1 MQREIRWGGE
11 GDMLLNLHA
20 FVPLSV
26 ANGPG
31 KRAVIW
37 TQFCSLGCL
46 GCFNPETH
54 SAIGGEWIDVAELFQ
69 RIVALKD
76 QIEGI
81 TISGGEPLQQRVA
94 ITELLRR
101 VKTETSLSVI
111 LFSGFTWEE
120 IKKMKDR
127 TPEKVGSGEQK
138 RMGEGPE
145 VLSYIDVLV
154 AGRYEASKR
163 LARDLRGSAN
173 KTIHF
178 LTNRYTMA
186 DIQSVPHAE
195 VIITPEGNVVMSG
208 IDPLF

>member
-1 MQREIRWGGE
+1 MGVGWPGE
-11 GDMLLNLHA
+11 AVMLLNLHA

-37 TQFCSLGCL
+37 TQFCSLGCP

-54 SAIGGEWIDVAELFQ
+54 SASGGEWVSVAELFQ

-76 QIEGI
+76 TIEGI
-81 TISGGEPLQQRVA
+81 TVSGGEPLQQRAA

-101 VKTETSLSVI
+101 VKTETSLSII
-111 LFSGFTWEE
+111 LFTGFTWEE
-120 IKKMKDR
+120 IKRMKDR
-127 TPEKVGSGEQK
+127 KPGGAGEKEQ
-138 RMGEGPE
+138 RRIEEGPE
-145 VLSYIDVLV
+145 VLSYVDVLI
-154 AGRYEASKR
+154 AGRYEASQR

-173 KTIHF
+173 KTLHF
-178 LTNRYTMA
+178 FTNRYTLA
-186 DIQSVPHAE
+186 DIRSVPLAE
-195 VIITPEGNVVMSG
+195 IIITPEGKVVMSG

>member
-1 MQREIRWGGE
+1 MSRRWGSE
-11 GDMLLNLHA
+11 GVMLLNLHA

-37 TQFCSLGCL
+37 TQFCSLGCP

-54 SAIGGEWIDVAELFQ
+54 SATGGEWISIAELFQ
-69 RIVALKD
+69 RIVVLKD

-81 TISGGEPLQQRVA
+81 TVSGGEPLQQRPA

-101 VKTETSLSVI
+101 VKTETFLSVI
-111 LFSGFTWEE
+111 LFTGFTWEE
-120 IKKMKDR
+120 IKKMKDQK
-127 TPEKVGSGEQK
+127 PEKTGSGEQK
-138 RMGEGPE
+138 RIGEGPE
-145 VLSYIDVLV
+145 VLSYIDVLIT
-154 AGRYEASKR
+154 GRYEASQR

-195 VIITPEGNVVMSG
+195 IIITPEGNMVMSG